1 MICFVLGS
9 GPSLNRETAARLEG
23 RYVIAVNNSYQRAPF
38 ADLFF
43 NDINW
48 FRKHRTDV
56 ERLPGR
62 AFSTSYKAAQ
72 ECAKVRYVS
81 AEIRAEFP
89 APGIIR
95 DGKCSGQKAIGLAV
109 SLGARRIV
117 LLGFDMREVD
127 GRTHFHDEYRN
138 DASRY
143 SDYFIP
149 AFAGWRESAAR
160 IGVSIVNATPNSAL
174 TEFPVT
180 SLDLELA
187 EIAA

>member
-1 MICFVLGS
+1 MTCFVLGS
-9 GPSLNRETAARLEG
+9 GPSLDRETVARLEG
-23 RYVIAVNNSYQRAPF
+23 RHVIAVNNSYQLAPF

-43 NDINW
+43 NDDNW
-48 FRKHRTDV
+48 FQNHRADI
-56 ERLPGR
+56 EGLRGR
-62 AFSTSYKAAQ
+62 VFSTSYKAAQ
-72 ECAKVRYVS
+72 ECAKVQYVS
-81 AEIRAEFP
+81 AEFRDEFP

-95 DGKCSGQKAIGLAV
+95 NGKCSGQKAIGLAV

-138 DASRY
+138 EPSRY

-149 AFAGWRESAAR
+149 HFAGWRESAAR
-160 IGVSIVNATPNSAL
+160 IGVSIVNATPKSAL
-174 TEFPVT
+174 TEFPMT
-180 SLDLELA
+180 CLDLELA